1 MKNNR
6 YTPPVTRPIYI
17 RTTRILVGSV
27 NTVNTLDDDCTR
39 MVIDPESAEE
49 EDIGNAI

>member
-27 NTVNTLDDDCTR
+27 NTVNTLDDDGTR
-39 MVIDPESAEE
+39 MVIDPESAYE
-49 EDIGNAI
+49 GNIDDAI

>member
-27 NTVNTLDDDCTR
+27 NTVNTLDDDATR
-39 MVIDPESAEE
+39 MVIDPESAGG
-49 EDIGNAI
+49 GNIDDAI

>member
-27 NTVNTLDDDCTR
+27 NTVNTLDDDATR
-39 MVIDPESAEE
+39 MVIDPESAGE
-49 EDIGNAI
+49 GNIDDAI

>member
-27 NTVNTLDDDCTR
+27 NTVNTLDDDGTR
-39 MVIDPESAEE
+39 MVVDPVSADED
-49 EDIGNAI
+49 DIGNAI

>member
-6 YTPPVTRPIYI
+6 YAPPVTRPIYI

-27 NTVNTLDDDCTR
+27 NTVNTLDDDGTR
-39 MVIDPESAEE
+39 MVVAPESAYE
-49 EDIGNAI
+49 GNIDEAI

>member
-27 NTVNTLDDDCTR
+27 NTVNTLDDDGTR
-39 MVIDPESAEE
+39 MVADPESAEE

>member
-27 NTVNTLDDDCTR
+27 NTVNTLDDDGTR
-39 MVIDPESAEE
+39 VVVDPKSAEE
-49 EDIGNAI
+49 DDIRNAI

>member
-17 RTTRILVGSV
+17 RTTRILVGSM
-27 NTVNTLDDDCTR
+27 NTVNTLEDDGTR
-39 MVIDPESAEE
+39 MVVDPVSAEE

>member
-6 YTPPVTRPIYI
+6 YTPPATRPIYI

-27 NTVNTLDDDCTR
+27 NTVNTLDDDGTR
-39 MVIDPESAEE
+39 MVADPESAGV
-49 EDIGNAI
+49 GNIDEAI